1 MCYHE
6 AFPAITTVTWNA
18 IMASQCT
25 GPFVQTGLAEVICAM
40 PGRAAMKAAPVT
52 PSRSIR

>member
-1 MCYHE
+1 
-6 AFPAITTVTWNA
+6 
-18 IMASQCT
+18 MASQRT

-40 PGRAAMKAAPVT
+40 PGRTAMKAAPVT